1 MKVYL
6 HFYKRIFVANFMLA
20 FLFSMLSLP
29 DLDVVLRVFAISMPT
44 FAYGLTIYF
53 FDRFKY
59 QYYLYN
65 NLGYTN
71 KGLILF
77 GFLANVVLSILVFTT
92 SILTR

>member
-6 HFYKRIFVANFMLA
+6 HFYKWIFVANFLLA

-29 DLDVVLRVFAISMPT
+29 GLDAVLRVFVISMPT

-59 QYYLYN
+59 QYYQFF
-65 NLGYTN
+65 GYVPSGTFE
-71 KGLILF
+71 KW
-77 GFLANVVLSILVFTT
+77 
-92 SILTR
+92 